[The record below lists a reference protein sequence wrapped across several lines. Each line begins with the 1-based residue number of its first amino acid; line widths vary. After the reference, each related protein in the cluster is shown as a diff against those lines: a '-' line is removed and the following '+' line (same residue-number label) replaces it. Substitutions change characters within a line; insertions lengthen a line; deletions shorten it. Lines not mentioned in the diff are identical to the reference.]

1 MNLLISPHI
10 TVRPD
15 SLLASYQAGR
25 RELIYF
31 IANDNAYGWKQ
42 CIREPKDR
50 VFRIADAYNLLAIIF
65 RSMEEKFALHRETS
79 TDGSLNR
86 YEDIEKRVKYD
97 EKSKRDTGATDLLN
111 KNASMGQEIR
121 TRSNLDVD
129 WSQAGRSVDL
139 ACEDRLNSSAIGMH
153 CKPFRA

>member
-15 SLLASYQAGR
+15 SLLASYQAGH

-31 IANDNAYGWKQ
+31 IANDGAYGWKR
-42 CIREPKDR
+42 CIKTPVDE
-50 VFRIADAYNLLAIIF
+50 VFRIADAYNLLAVIF
-65 RSMEEKFALHRETS
+65 RSMEKKFALHRKTS
-79 TDGSLNR
+79 TDGSLYKNK
-86 YEDIEKRVKYD
+86 DIEDRVKYD

-111 KNASMGQEIR
+111 KNTSMGQEIR

-139 ACEDRLNSSAIGMH
+139 TCEDTLDGSAIGMR